1 MENEGS
7 QSIQRIGFGRR
18 LGAYLLDGLTV
29 GILGSVIGPFAG
41 AGLGELILGSQL
53 SAIPGMEDLGMGAVL
68 GGMFGFVG
76 GTIILGFLNMLL
88 EGVIGQTIGKMI
100 LGIKVGNQDGSTA
113 DIGKMMG
120 RACLKSINGICTLLA
135 ALVGVDAIATIGSI
149 GGLVIFVGCF
159 LVLGGSKLSIHDMV
173 TKTAIYRK
181 GEMV

>member
-1 MENEGS
+1 MENEGT

-41 AGLGELILGSQL
+41 AGIGALIIGPQL
-53 SAIPGMEDLGMGAVL
+53 AAIPGLEELGAGAIVGSMVGFI
-68 GGMFGFVG
+68 GGF
-76 GTIILGFLNMLL
+76 IILGFLNMLL
-88 EGVIGQTIGKMI
+88 EGIIGQSIGKMM

-120 RACLKSINGICTLLA
+120 RACLKSISSICTLLA
-135 ALVGVDAIATIGSI
+135 ALVGVGAIATIGSI